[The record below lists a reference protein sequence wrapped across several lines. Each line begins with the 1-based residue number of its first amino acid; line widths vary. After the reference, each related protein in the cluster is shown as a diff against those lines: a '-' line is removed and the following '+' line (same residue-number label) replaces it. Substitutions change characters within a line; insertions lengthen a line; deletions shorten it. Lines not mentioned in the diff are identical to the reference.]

1 MAKQINLDKAELVEI
16 LGSGLILEISKDEQ
30 ERVLVRVESEEG
42 GRRILIKQHE
52 EDARCIVY
60 SLDTPSPQK
69 PALSL
74 VK

>member
-16 LGSGLILEISKDEQ
+16 VGSGLILEVSKDHMD
-30 ERVLVRVESEEG
+30 RLLVRVESEEG
-42 GRRILIKQHE
+42 GGRIIIKQHE

-60 SLDTPSPQK
+60 SLDTTPQK
-69 PALSL
+69 PTLTV

>member
-1 MAKQINLDKAELVEI
+1 MGKRIDLEKTGQVEI
-16 LGSGLILEISKDEQ
+16 TGSGLILDITQDERG
-30 ERVLVRVESEEG
+30 RVLVRVESEIG

-60 SLDTPSPQK
+60 SLDAPLGGPKLT
-69 PALSL
+69 L

>member
-1 MAKQINLDKAELVEI
+1 VAKRLDLEKTEQVEI
-16 LGSGLILEISKDEQ
+16 TGSGLILDITQDE
-30 ERVLVRVESEEG
+30 RGRILVRVESEIG

-60 SLDTPSPQK
+60 SLDAPLEGPKLT
-69 PALSL
+69 L